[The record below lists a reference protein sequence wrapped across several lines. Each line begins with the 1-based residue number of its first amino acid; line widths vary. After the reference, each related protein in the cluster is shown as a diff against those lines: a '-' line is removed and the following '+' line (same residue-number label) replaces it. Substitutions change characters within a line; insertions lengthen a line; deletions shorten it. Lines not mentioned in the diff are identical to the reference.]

1 MPVSNHFRDNAIHQC
16 RCAAPCLVILPEKT
30 VKKNRRLTRRRARF
44 DAGQFAVPP
53 APKTKGNRTRRAR
66 TTMAASFDQVRWASC
81 QIRARSAS
89 KSSDTVASRCDL
101 ITKCD
106 TVSGVA
112 TTRRGSG
119 KDELMKKALMGVSAA
134 AAIALAPL
142 CIPPAQAH
150 ADDPCVSITDPAAHQ
165 ACIDG
170 FRRDNP
176 MRRYPLGDCEGAS
189 PVDGQVGQV
198 CG

>member
-1 MPVSNHFRDNAIHQC
+1 
-16 RCAAPCLVILPEKT
+16 
-30 VKKNRRLTRRRARF
+30 
-44 DAGQFAVPP
+44 
-53 APKTKGNRTRRAR
+53 
-66 TTMAASFDQVRWASC
+66 
-81 QIRARSAS
+81 
-89 KSSDTVASRCDL
+89 
-101 ITKCD
+101 
-106 TVSGVA
+106 
-112 TTRRGSG
+112 
-119 KDELMKKALMGVSAA
+119 MKKALMGVSAA

-176 MRRYPLGDCEGAS
+176 MRKYPLGDCEGAS